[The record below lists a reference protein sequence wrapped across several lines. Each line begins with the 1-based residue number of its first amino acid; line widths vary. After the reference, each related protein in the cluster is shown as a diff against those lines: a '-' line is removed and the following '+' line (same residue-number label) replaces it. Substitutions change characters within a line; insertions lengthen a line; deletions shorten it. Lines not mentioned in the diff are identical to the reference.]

1 MTDRF
6 DIIESYWRNPKPFDE
21 ERARRLAIFNAAMAA
36 HDARVREEQER
47 RWAFEKE
54 CG

>member
-21 ERARRLAIFNAAMAA
+21 ERARRRVMFNAAMAA
-36 HDARVREEQER
+36 HDARVRASQQER
-47 RWAFEKE
+47 WSREQQA
-54 CG
+54 